1 MGGKTEIYTWRLS
14 RALKA
19 GLEEAARREGR
30 TVAQLLDEIVAE
42 KLEVLKSEQEE
53 ADRQRQLHE
62 LAAEFAGCLSGG
74 DPRRATDARRLVR
87 SRVKRR
93 AGNAS

>member
-1 MGGKTEIYTWRLS
+1 MSGKTEIYTWRLS

-42 KLEVLKSEQEE
+42 KLEAMKSAPEE
-53 ADRQRQLHE
+53 VDRQRRLHE
-62 LAAEFAGCLSGG
+62 LAAGFAGCLSGN
-74 DPRRATDARRLVR
+74 DPGRASNTRALVR
-87 SRVKRR
+87 SRLKRR
-93 AGNAS
+93 TRSAP